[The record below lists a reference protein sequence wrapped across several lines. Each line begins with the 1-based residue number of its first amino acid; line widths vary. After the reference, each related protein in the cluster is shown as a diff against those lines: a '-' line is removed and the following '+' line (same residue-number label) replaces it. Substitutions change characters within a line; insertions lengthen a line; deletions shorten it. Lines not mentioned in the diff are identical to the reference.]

1 MLPPELRTRVLDA
14 VRSEPSPT
22 RAERRWREGVG
33 VAVVLA
39 TALLAFWR
47 YGGIRLAPRPWSLL
61 IATTLTGALVGG
73 LALFRA
79 VGRARSNV
87 GELIGIVVLTP
98 LALLALKVGISSSVA
113 GMVRAW
119 PERPGFRCLSLSC
132 ICLLTPLVAFFVL
145 RRGSALTHVAWRG
158 AAAGTAIGAAVWVL
172 VDLNCPVSYVP
183 HLLLGH
189 LLPLTLS
196 ALIAASLARPLLA
209 PRSS

>member
-14 VRSEPSPT
+14 IRSEPSPT
-22 RAERRWREGVG
+22 RAQRAWREGLG
-33 VAVVLA
+33 VVLVLA

-47 YGGIRLAPRPWSLL
+47 YGAIRLAPRPWSLL
-61 IATTLTGALVGG
+61 IATALTGAVVGG
-73 LALFRA
+73 VALARS
-79 VGRARSNV
+79 VGRARAKL

-98 LALLALKVGISSSVA
+98 ILLLSLKVGISSSVA

-132 ICLLTPLVAFFVL
+132 ICLLTPLAAFFVL
-145 RRGSALTHVAWRG
+145 RRGTALTHVTWRG

-172 VDLNCPVSYVP
+172 VDMNCPVSYVP

-189 LLPLTLS
+189 VLPLTLS
-196 ALIAASLARPLLA
+196 AAIGASLARPLLA
-209 PRSS
+209 LRSR